1 MKNFWSSNEGKKSLA
16 NEEENLKYNNLI
28 SSNIDGFINMLDGA
42 EIDFNSLNMQQKTIV
57 NKYRAKLT
65 RKSTVQTIKNLWRY
79 MKLYKLNL
87 ITVLLVTLFGV
98 AFNSLAAFASIYLTN
113 LLGIVQIY
121 GHINSTPQIVAN
133 PKFPSLVGITLVI
146 LLFYFLYSFAT
157 WLQNRIMVI
166 VSQKV
171 GYKIREDLFDK
182 IQKLPVKFF
191 DQHSSGD
198 LLSRFT
204 NDVNNIT
211 DMFSQNSAI
220 ILNGVALIF
229 TMILSMF
236 LLSPYMALIVLTLSC
251 LLLIP
256 MLFVSRKSQ
265 PLFNKMQKTLGQVNG
280 YIEEM
285 ISGQTIVSLY
295 DQNENVVKK
304 FEKINDQLVHV
315 SRKGQEIT
323 SFIMPY
329 LVMCLNV
336 ITTVVWTIGVLFT
349 IKGVGSGF
357 RGITMIDIFGI
368 NGNLADPNFI
378 KSIMPDNLTIAQIQ
392 EIVNSIKNSS
402 GQMSVVSGISLTAS
416 FAIMSRT
423 FFLPFTQVGGIA
435 NQFLMAL
442 AGGDRVFQ
450 VFKEKNEFNDVERL
464 ILNVV
469 DTLHDGERF
478 PSTED
483 TQRVSVVTESGKL
496 EKLSDVAHTIETNSS
511 LIVKDLNFG
520 YLPNKQI
527 LFDVNIDVKKGQT
540 IAIVGPTG
548 SGKSTFINLLTKFYD
563 IDNGDILFGKNVSI
577 KRITKESMRNNVSI
591 VLQDTFLF
599 NESIKD
605 NIRYGNMKA
614 TDEEIIKAA
623 KTANAHDFIMQ
634 LPKGYDTVLKDNGE
648 DLSQGQRQ
656 LLAIARALLAPSN
669 ILILDEATSSID
681 TKTEVEIQSAMLR
694 LMENKT
700 SFVIAHR
707 LSTIQNADQILV
719 LKDGRIIERG
729 THQELIDKKG
739 FYYDLHNSQF
749 YEE

>member
-65 RKSTVQTIKNLWRY
+65 RKSTIQTIKNLWRY

-87 ITVLLVTLFGV
+87 IAVLLVTLFGV

-113 LLGIVQIY
+113 LLGVVQNY
-121 GHINSTPQIVAN
+121 GEINQTSQIVAN
-133 PKFPSLVGITLVI
+133 AKFPSLVGVTLVI

-182 IQKLPVKFF
+182 IQKLPVKYF

-220 ILNGVALIF
+220 ILNGIALIF
-229 TMILSMF
+229 TMTLSMF
-236 LLSPYMALIVLTLSC
+236 LLSPYMALIVLSLSC

-295 DQNENVVKK
+295 DQNKNVVKK

-336 ITTVVWTIGVLFT
+336 ITTVVWTIGILFT

-357 RGITMIDIFGI
+357 KGITMIDIFGI
-368 NGNLADPNFI
+368 NTRDLSNI
-378 KSIMPDNLTIAQIQ
+378 SPDMIPLVQRQ
-392 EIVNSIKNSS
+392 MEI
-402 GQMSVVSGISLTAS
+402 VSGISLTAS

-450 VFKEKNEFNDVERL
+450 VFKEKNEFNDIERL

-483 TQRVSVVTESGKL
+483 TQRVSILNESGQL

-599 NESIKD
+599 NESIID
-605 NIRYGNMKA
+605 NIRYGNMNA

-623 KTANAHDFIMQ
+623 KTANAHNFIMQ
-634 LPKGYDTVLKDNGE
+634 LPNGYDTVLKDNGE

-681 TKTEVEIQSAMLR
+681 TKTEVEIQTAMLR

>member
-65 RKSTVQTIKNLWRY
+65 RKSTGQTIKNLWRY

-113 LLGIVQIY
+113 LLGFVQNY
-121 GHINSTPQIVAN
+121 GEINQTSQIVAN
-133 PKFPSLVGITLVI
+133 AKFPSLVGVTLVI

-182 IQKLPVKFF
+182 IQKLPVKYF

-229 TMILSMF
+229 TMTLSMF
-236 LLSPYMALIVLTLSC
+236 LLSPYMALIVLVLSC

-265 PLFNKMQKTLGQVNG
+265 PLFNKTQKTLGQVNG

-295 DQNENVVKK
+295 DQNKNVVKK

-349 IKGVGSGF
+349 IKGVGNGF

-368 NGNLADPNFI
+368 NSRDLSGIPE
-378 KSIMPDNLTIAQIQ
+378 IARPIIERQM
-392 EIVNSIKNSS
+392 EI
-402 GQMSVVSGISLTAS
+402 VSGISLTAS

-469 DTLHDGERF
+469 DSLHDGERF

-483 TQRVSVVTESGKL
+483 TQRVSIVTESGKL
-496 EKLSDVAHTIETNSS
+496 EKLSDTAHTIETNSS

-605 NIRYGNMKA
+605 NIRYGNMNA

-623 KTANAHDFIMQ
+623 KTANAHNFIMQ

>member
-65 RKSTVQTIKNLWRY
+65 RKSTIQTIKNLWRY

-113 LLGIVQIY
+113 LLGVVQNY
-121 GHINSTPQIVAN
+121 GEINQTSQIVAN
-133 PKFPSLVGITLVI
+133 AKFPSLVGVTLVI

-182 IQKLPVKFF
+182 IQKLPVKYF

-220 ILNGVALIF
+220 ILNGIALIF
-229 TMILSMF
+229 TMTLSMF
-236 LLSPYMALIVLTLSC
+236 LLSPYMALIVLSLSC

-295 DQNENVVKK
+295 DQNKNVVKK

-357 RGITMIDIFGI
+357 KGITMIDIFGI
-368 NGNLADPNFI
+368 NSRDLSSLPPSLLPI
-378 KSIMPDNLTIAQIQ
+378 VQRQM
-392 EIVNSIKNSS
+392 EI
-402 GQMSVVSGISLTAS
+402 VSGISLTAS

-450 VFKEKNEFNDVERL
+450 VFKEKNEFNDIERL

-483 TQRVSVVTESGKL
+483 TQRVSIINENGKL

-563 IDNGDILFGKNVSI
+563 IDDGDILFGKNVSI

-605 NIRYGNMKA
+605 NIRYGNMNA

-623 KTANAHDFIMQ
+623 KTANAHNFIMQ
-634 LPKGYDTVLKDNGE
+634 LPNGYDTVLKDNGE

-681 TKTEVEIQSAMLR
+681 TKTEVEIQTAMLR

>member
-1 MKNFWSSNEGKKSLA
+1 MKNFWSSNEGKKSIA
-16 NEEENLKYNNLI
+16 NEEENLRYNNLI

-113 LLGIVQIY
+113 LLGVVQNY
-121 GHINSTPQIVAN
+121 GAVNQTSQIVAN
-133 PKFPSLVGITLVI
+133 AKFPSLVGVTLVI

-182 IQKLPVKFF
+182 IQKLPVKYF

-229 TMILSMF
+229 TMTLSMF
-236 LLSPYMALIVLTLSC
+236 LLSPYMALIVLVLSC

-295 DQNENVVKK
+295 DQNKNVVKK

-336 ITTVVWTIGVLFT
+336 ITTVVWTIGILFT

-357 RGITMIDIFGI
+357 KGITMIDIFGI
-368 NGNLADPNFI
+368 NSRDLSGVTETMRPI
-378 KSIMPDNLTIAQIQ
+378 IERQM
-392 EIVNSIKNSS
+392 EI
-402 GQMSVVSGISLTAS
+402 VSGISLTAS

-469 DTLHDGERF
+469 DSLHDGERF

-496 EKLSDVAHTIETNSS
+496 EKLSDVEHTIETNSS

-605 NIRYGNMKA
+605 NIRYGNMNA
-614 TDEEIIKAA
+614 TDEEIVKAA
-623 KTANAHDFIMQ
+623 KTANAHNFIMQ

>member
-65 RKSTVQTIKNLWRY
+65 RKSTIQTIKNLWRY

-87 ITVLLVTLFGV
+87 IAVLLVTLFGV

-113 LLGIVQIY
+113 LLGVVQNY
-121 GHINSTPQIVAN
+121 GEINQTSQIVAN
-133 PKFPSLVGITLVI
+133 AKFPSLVGVTLVI

-182 IQKLPVKFF
+182 IQKLPVKYF

-220 ILNGVALIF
+220 ILNGIALIF
-229 TMILSMF
+229 TMTLSMF
-236 LLSPYMALIVLTLSC
+236 LLSPYMALIVLSLSC

-295 DQNENVVKK
+295 DQNKNVVKK

-336 ITTVVWTIGVLFT
+336 ITTVVWTIGILFT

-357 RGITMIDIFGI
+357 KGITMIDIFGI
-368 NGNLADPNFI
+368 NTRDLSNI
-378 KSIMPDNLTIAQIQ
+378 SPDMIPLVQRQ
-392 EIVNSIKNSS
+392 MEI
-402 GQMSVVSGISLTAS
+402 VSGISLTAS

-450 VFKEKNEFNDVERL
+450 VFKEKNEFNDIERL

-483 TQRVSVVTESGKL
+483 TQRVSILNESGQL

-605 NIRYGNMKA
+605 NIRYGNMNA

-623 KTANAHDFIMQ
+623 KTANAHNFIMQ
-634 LPKGYDTVLKDNGE
+634 LPNGYDTVLKDNGE

-681 TKTEVEIQSAMLR
+681 TKTEVEIQTAMLR